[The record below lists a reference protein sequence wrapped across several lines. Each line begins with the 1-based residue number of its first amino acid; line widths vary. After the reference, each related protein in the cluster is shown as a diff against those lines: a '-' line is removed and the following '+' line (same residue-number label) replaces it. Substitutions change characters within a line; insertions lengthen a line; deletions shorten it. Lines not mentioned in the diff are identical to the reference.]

1 MNTSQSAVE
10 DILPLSPLQ
19 EGMLFHSGYDQDS
32 RHLYIAQFSVDLRGA
47 LEAARL
53 REAADT
59 LLRRHANLRVSL
71 THRKNG
77 DPVQVVRRD
86 MPLAWQE
93 SDLGHLGEEEA
104 QARAAELTEQDWQ
117 LGVDSRRPPLL
128 RFTLLRLGPDHHRL
142 LVTAH
147 HILLDGWSFALLFKE
162 LFTLYG
168 TGELPPVR
176 PYRDYLT
183 HLAGSDREAAETAW
197 RTALA
202 GLAQPTRLAPGGP

>member
-10 DILPLSPLQ
+10 DVLPLSPLQ
-19 EGMLFHSGYDQDS
+19 EGMLFHSGYDQGS
-32 RHLYIAQFSVDLRGA
+32 AHLYIAQFSVDLRGA
-47 LEAARL
+47 LDAARL
-53 REAADT
+53 REAADG

-93 SDLGHLGEEEA
+93 TDLGHLA
-104 QARAAELTEQDWQ
+104 QDEARARAEELTERDWA

-128 RFTLLRLGPDHHRL
+128 RFTLLRLGPAHHRL

-147 HILLDGWSFALLFKE
+147 HILLDGWSFALLFQE

-168 TGELPPVR
+168 TGELPRSGP
-176 PYRDYLT
+176 
-183 HLAGSDREAAETAW
+183 S
-197 RTALA
+197 
-202 GLAQPTRLAPGGP
+202 API